1 MVEQNIELKSPSR
14 GYKGSTFDKTFEKIV
29 YWKDQELAM
38 ENMHYKAFKREKGT
52 PALGNK
58 VS

>member
-38 ENMHYKAFKREKGT
+38 
-52 PALGNK
+52 
-58 VS
+58 

>member
-1 MVEQNIELKSPSR
+1 MMVEQNIEWKSSSR

-38 ENMHYKAFKREKGT
+38 
-52 PALGNK
+52 
-58 VS
+58 